1 MTTERRSA
9 VVLVVSLLLVSLS
22 PVIGSAA
29 ADDAIHLSVDVQ
41 HVVLS
46 PGAAANVTLTVLN
59 NGSSIDSFTVEV
71 DDASLH
77 PSWEVLALDENVTNV
92 FPTWSKNTT
101 IVVRLDGAGLPSH
114 ADTVDL
120 VVSDTD
126 GTAETRLTLA
136 LSVAELNAPRI
147 EASGAGNGGL
157 VVLNPG
163 DVVDVTVPVHNDGNV
178 VDTML
183 LEVNANPDLVGFW
196 ANWSSTGGSTNVSDN
211 TSGNTTT
218 ATPSAEVLMYGNSY
232 TAANGLNG
240 LLQALLREVGDAN
253 VSANAGGGMTLEGH
267 RAKVN
272 TSGDAWN
279 TSLSSQDWDLVV
291 LQDQSQIPG
300 FPRTQSEWL
309 DSRDAAVALGERVED
324 EGAELMLLMTW
335 GRRSGDSMNTARF
348 PNFTAMNDH
357 LLQGYLDYADNV
369 TAAHPTAAVYVAPV
383 GLAFAKIHDDLQ
395 AAGTDPDQTGTLFH
409 DLYTS
414 DGSHPS
420 LHGSYLAAATLHA
433 AIHGGSPVGLTL
445 PSGINAS
452 AGQTL
457 QMAAAH
463 AVFNATSTWT
473 YPWTSS
479 GTGTATTAVVGGDLL
494 AVFSDDV
501 LENVSAFGTQSA
513 TLRLEVAPNAMPA
526 DVGLDLVVASTKGN
540 ITSSSTL
547 VVRIEAVP
555 DLSIGNIDSSEVLPF
570 GQASTTSVDVVNT
583 GTSAADWSWE
593 LGASGAANCVW
604 DVLDLTTSF
613 SAPGEIATVGL
624 SVEVPPASSW
634 PSGVQEVC
642 EVELIGA
649 WANDSSVRVSRT
661 VGFVVDERVD
671 TTFDAPSTV
680 NVDVDVGTNWQTT
693 YQNAGSHDLSVT
705 MTMMA
710 PAASSLACDGR
721 MTTTFTSPATQT
733 VAAGSTGV
741 WSMRSEVNEVQAC
754 TLVLE
759 ASSVH
764 GALMEEVTLSP
775 ADHGALLVE
784 GPADARVVVEA
795 GSSSVLNLSLSS
807 TGTEDLD
814 LTLSTSGL
822 PGGVLLDGLPEAGA
836 LLLTSASPTA
846 LLSLVVTA
854 DAEATT
860 GDHDVTLTFTDAEHG
875 AWSFDLELQI
885 SIRRGVD
892 VIPTSGTGQGDAVPE
907 DPDVPYPGALTLGGL
922 ADVATTM
929 TVVNTGAMPTTF
941 VLSGH
946 STAGG
951 QALLVSFDQ
960 DVVTLEAGAS
970 AVVPVQLTFDGTGTD
985 GQVYHVILTATSS
998 LDATVS
1004 DVVVQSIVYRAQQVT
1019 LVLDADVVEV
1029 EAGGTVSG
1037 TLRLSS
1043 RVDDRLTLT
1052 ATGAECTL
1060 PGPVDLSGT
1069 SESLP
1074 WSCTV
1079 PERASA
1085 GLVALNV
1092 SVRSALSGVQS
1103 VVVASDAVV
1112 VTVLASWGESNPI
1125 EVLVEDASLSIET
1138 SGSATTVVRLTNTA
1152 NARAE
1157 GELDLAGSN
1166 LAYLQAT
1173 WIRLGDGARTSSF
1186 SLEPGASARYTLE
1199 LVRLTTGA
1207 SSAEPEVLAT
1217 YTMAGTERTESGGAI
1232 TVDLPGPE
1240 MPPTGMDL
1248 GLVQLSNQ
1256 DSLLALASGWVMS
1269 MLLFGLLRIRRS
1281 ATAEDEDQDEEEGS
1295 EKEVVEL
1302 GHNEARVEDGNK
1314 VTCPSCDAVLGVP
1327 SGSDPPFRFTCP
1339 TCSSSIRVL
1348 P

>member
-46 PGAAANVTLTVLN
+46 PGGAANVTLTVLN

-101 IVVRLDGAGLPSH
+101 IVVRLDGTGLPSH

-120 VVSDTD
+120 VVSDAD

-136 LSVAELNAPRI
+136 LSVAELTAPRI

-157 VVLNPG
+157 VVLQPG

-183 LEVNANPDLVGFW
+183 LEVNANPDLAGFW
-196 ANWSSTGGSTNVSDN
+196 ANWSSTGGNTNVSDN
-211 TSGNTTT
+211 VTGNTSTS
-218 ATPSAEVLMYGNSY
+218 TPSAEVLMYGNSY
-232 TAANGLNG
+232 TTANGLSG

-272 TSGDAWN
+272 ASGDAWN
-279 TSLSSQDWDLVV
+279 TSLSNQAWDLVV

-300 FPRTQSEWL
+300 FPRTQSEWI

-324 EGAELMLLMTW
+324 EGAELMLMMTW

-348 PNFTAMNDH
+348 PNFTAMNNH
-357 LLQGYLDYADNV
+357 LLQGYLDYAENV

-420 LHGSYLAAATLHA
+420 IHGSYLTAATLHA

-445 PSGINAS
+445 PTGINAS

-479 GTGTATTAVVGGDLL
+479 GTGTSSTAVVGGDLL
-494 AVFSDDV
+494 ALFSDDV
-501 LENVSAFGTQSA
+501 LENVSAYGSQSA

-526 DVGLDLVVASTKGN
+526 DLGLDLVVASTKGN

-604 DVLDLTTSF
+604 DLLDLSTSF

-624 SVEVPPASSW
+624 TVEVPPASSW

-642 EVELIGA
+642 EVDLIGS
-649 WANDSSVRVSRT
+649 WANDSSVRVVRT
-661 VGFVVDERVD
+661 IGFVVDERID
-671 TTFDAPSTV
+671 TTLETPITV
-680 NVDVDVGTNWQTT
+680 SVDVNDGTDWQTT
-693 YQNAGSHDLSVT
+693 FQNAGSHDLSVT

-710 PAASSLACDGR
+710 PAAPSPACDGR
-721 MTTTFTSPATQT
+721 MTTTFSSPVTQT
-733 VAAGSTGV
+733 VVAGSTGV
-741 WSMRSEVNEVQAC
+741 WSLRSEVIEVQAC

-764 GALMEEVTLSP
+764 GAVTQEVALAP
-775 ADHGALLVE
+775 ADHGALLIE
-784 GPADARVVVEA
+784 GPADARVMVEA
-795 GSSSVLNLSLSS
+795 GSSSTLNLSLTSI
-807 TGTEDLD
+807 GTEDLD
-814 LTLSTSGL
+814 LSMSTSGL
-822 PGGVLLDGLPEAGA
+822 PGGVSLDGLPEAGA

-854 DAEATT
+854 EAEAST
-860 GDHDVTLTFTDAEHG
+860 GDHGVTLTFTDDEHG
-875 AWSFDLELQI
+875 TWTIDLDVQV
-885 SIRRGVD
+885 STRRGVD
-892 VIPTSGTGQGDAVPE
+892 VIATSGSGQGDAVPA
-907 DPDVPYPGALTLGGL
+907 DPDVPYPGALLLGGL
-922 ADVATTM
+922 AEVATTM
-929 TVVNTGAMPTTF
+929 TVVNTGAMPATF

-946 STAGG
+946 SSGG
-951 QALLVSFDQ
+951 SQALLVNFDQ
-960 DVVTLEAGAS
+960 DVVTLAAGAS
-970 AVVPVQLTFDGTGTD
+970 TVVPVEFTFDGTGTD
-985 GQVYHVILTATSS
+985 GQVYQVILTATSS
-998 LDATVS
+998 LDAAVF
-1004 DVVVQSIVYRAQQVT
+1004 DAVVQSIVYRAQQVT
-1019 LVLDADVVEV
+1019 LALDADVVEV
-1029 EAGGTVSG
+1029 EAGGTITG

-1052 ATGAECTL
+1052 ATGATCTL

-1074 WSCTV
+1074 WSCTMS
-1079 PERASA
+1079 ESASA

-1103 VVVASDAVV
+1103 AVVASDAVV
-1112 VTVLASWGESNPI
+1112 VTVLASWGDSAPI
-1125 EVLVEDASLSIET
+1125 EVVVEDASLSIET

-1152 NARAE
+1152 NTRAV

-1173 WIRLGDGARTSSF
+1173 WVHLGDGTRTSSF

-1217 YTMAGTERTESGGAI
+1217 YTMADTERTESGGTI
-1232 TVDLPGPE
+1232 EVDLPGPA

-1269 MLLFGLLRIRRS
+1269 MLLFALLRIRRS
-1281 ATAEDEDQDEEEGS
+1281 PVDDEDEEDDES
-1295 EKEVVEL
+1295 TEKEVVEL